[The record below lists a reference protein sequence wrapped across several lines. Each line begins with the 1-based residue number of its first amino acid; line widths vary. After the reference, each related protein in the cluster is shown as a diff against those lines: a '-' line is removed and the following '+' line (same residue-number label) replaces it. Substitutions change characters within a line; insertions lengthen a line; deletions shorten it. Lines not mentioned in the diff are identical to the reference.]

1 MKEKMRRLWKT
12 IATVFIVAVVVNYPW
27 ELAQAPL
34 YEGMSDFS
42 LALWHCFVA
51 SLGDGLL
58 ILPIFGAGWAALRRS
73 DWFVN
78 PGWSGYL
85 VMFAVGLVI
94 GVVVEWAAVHVM
106 GRWAYAPRMPVIPIF
121 NIGLAPIAQMLA
133 LPPLIFR
140 AVAMSHRGGM
150 RDGEGG
156 GDPGEIR

>member
-1 MKEKMRRLWKT
+1 MKEKTRRLWKT
-12 IATVFIVAVVVNYPW
+12 ITTVLIVAVVVNYPW

-34 YEGMSDFS
+34 YECMSDFS

-51 SLGDGLL
+51 SMGDGLL
-58 ILPIFGAGWAALRRS
+58 VLLIFGVGRAALRRS
-73 DWFVN
+73 NWFVN

-85 VMFAVGLVI
+85 VMLASGLVI
-94 GVVVEWAAVHVM
+94 GVVVEWAAVHVA

-150 RDGEGG
+150 RDGGG
-156 GDPGEIR
+156 GSDPGEIR

>member
-1 MKEKMRRLWKT
+1 MWRLWKT
-12 IATVFIVAVVVNYPW
+12 IATVFVLAVAVNYPW

-42 LALWHCFVA
+42 LALWHCLVA

-58 ILPIFGAGWAALRRS
+58 VLLIFGAGWAALRRS

-78 PGWSGYL
+78 PGRRGYL
-85 VMFAVGLVI
+85 VMLAAGLAI
-94 GVVVEWAAVHVM
+94 ALVVEWAAVHVA
-106 GRWAYAPRMPVIPIF
+106 GF

-133 LPPLIFR
+133 LPPLVFR
-140 AVAMSHRGGM
+140 AVAVSIRRGV

-156 GDPGEIR
+156 GDSGEIQ

>member
-1 MKEKMRRLWKT
+1 MRQTLRT
-12 IATVFIVAVVVNYPW
+12 ILTVFIVAVAINYPW

-42 LALWHCFVA
+42 LALWHCFMA

-58 ILPIFGAGWAALRRS
+58 VLLIFAAGWAALRRS

-78 PGWSGYL
+78 PGWRGYL
-85 VMFAVGLVI
+85 VMLAAGLGA

-106 GRWAYAPRMPVIPIF
+106 GRWAYAPRMPVIPIL
-121 NIGLAPIAQMLA
+121 NIGITPITQMLA

-140 AVAMSHRGGM
+140 AAAISNRGGV
-150 RDGEGG
+150 RNRKDG
-156 GDPGEIR
+156 GDPGEVR

>member
-1 MKEKMRRLWKT
+1 MRQTLKA
-12 IATVFIVAVVVNYPW
+12 IVAVFIVAVVVNYVW

-58 ILPIFGAGWAALRRS
+58 VLLIFGAGWTMLRRS

-78 PGWSGYL
+78 PKWRGYL
-85 VMFAVGLVI
+85 VMLASGLVI
-94 GVVVEWAAVHVM
+94 GIVIEWAAVHVG
-106 GRWAYAPRMPVIPIF
+106 GRWTYAPRMPVIPILD
-121 NIGLAPIAQMLA
+121 IGLAPVLQMLT

-140 AVAMSHRGGM
+140 AVAMSHHGGV
-150 RDGEGG
+150 RDGEGS
-156 GDPGEIR
+156 GD